1 METLHGI
8 PVSPGIA
15 IGKALVIDNEGFFFP
30 RHFVLR
36 EAVEEEL
43 RRFDAAIAAAA
54 EEVEANRDSVTA
66 QLGEAVGT
74 IFDAHLQM
82 LRDPG
87 LRHGVES
94 AIRERNYSAEFAVNS
109 SLGAFA
115 KRLREAPNPVLAE
128 RAHDLVDLERC
139 LLRHL
144 TGQLQE
150 ELANLTSECVL
161 IAHNL
166 TPSETAR
173 LNREFV
179 RGFVTEIG
187 GAGGHTAI
195 VAQGMEIP
203 AIVGVGRFLAQ
214 VATGD
219 LVIADGHSG
228 CVILQPDEETLDRYR
243 QEAER
248 QRTLAAKLQLLRDV
262 PAETK
267 DGTRIQL
274 MANIEFPMEAPVC
287 LERGADGIGL
297 YRTEFLYLGSDAEPS
312 EEDHFQAYA
321 DVVRA
326 VEGRPVVI
334 RTLDLGADK
343 VGSAAAAETE
353 VERNPVLGLRSIRL
367 SLRNQALFVPQLR
380 AVLRASVLGDVRVM
394 FPLVATLTELRR
406 AKEIL
411 AAAMEELDARGVE
424 FRRDLPVGMMVES
437 PAAAMMTDCFVKEV
451 DFISIGTN
459 DLIQYTLA
467 VDRSNARVADLYQA
481 ADPAVLR
488 MIATSLRAARQAGI
502 KASLCGQM
510 SSEAVYTML
519 LLGMGLRELSVPPS
533 SIPEI
538 KRVCRSVTLAECET
552 VASRAMLLD
561 NALDIEAFLRAEY
574 QKLDL

>member
-1 METLHGI
+1 METLQGI

-15 IGKALVIDNEGFFFP
+15 VGKALVIDNEGFVFP

-36 EAVEEEL
+36 EAIDREL
-43 RRFDAAIAAAA
+43 QRFDVAIAAAS
-54 EEVEANRDSVTA
+54 EEVEANRNSVTT

-87 LRHGVES
+87 LQQGVES
-94 AIRERNYSAEFAVNS
+94 LIRERNYSAEYAVNS
-109 SLGAFA
+109 TLGAFA
-115 KRLREAPNPVLAE
+115 KRLRESPNPVLAE

-144 TGQLQE
+144 TGRPQE
-150 ELANLTSECVL
+150 ELAHLTSEVVL

-166 TPSETAR
+166 TPNETVR
-173 LNREFV
+173 LNPQFV

-195 VAQGMEIP
+195 VAKGLEIP
-203 AIVGVGRFLAQ
+203 AVVGVGRFLGR
-214 VATGD
+214 VSTGD

-228 CVILQPDEETLDRYR
+228 CVILQPDAETVARYR
-243 QEAER
+243 RETER
-248 QRTLAAKLQLLRDV
+248 QQSLADQLRLLRDE
-262 PAETK
+262 PAVTK
-267 DGTRIQL
+267 DGVRIQL
-274 MANIEFPMEAPVC
+274 MANIEFPLEAPVC

-312 EEDHFQAYA
+312 EEDHYQAYA

-326 VEGRPVVI
+326 VPGRPVVI

-343 VGSAAAAETE
+343 IGAGMEDLE
-353 VERNPVLGLRSIRL
+353 PERNPVLGLRSIRL
-367 SLRNQALFVPQLR
+367 SLRHRALFMPQLR
-380 AVLRASVLGDVRVM
+380 AVLRASVLGEVKLM
-394 FPLVATLTELRR
+394 FPLITTLTELRQ
-406 AKEIL
+406 AKQVL
-411 AAAMEELDARGVE
+411 AEAKDELDARGVD

-437 PAAAMMTDCFVKEV
+437 PAAATMIDRFVNEV

-467 VDRSNARVADLYQA
+467 VDRSNASVANLYQA

-488 MIATSLRAARQAGI
+488 MIAASLKAARQAGVS
-502 KASLCGQM
+502 ASLCGQM
-510 SSEAVYTML
+510 SSEALYTML

-538 KRVCRSVTLAECET
+538 KRVCRSVTLAECEK
-552 VASRAMLLD
+552 VASHVQTLD
-561 NALDIEAFLRAEY
+561 NAQDIEAFLREEY
-574 QKLDL
+574 QKLGL

>member
-1 METLHGI
+1 METLQGI

-15 IGKALVIDNEGFFFP
+15 LGKALVIDNEGFVFP
-30 RHFVLR
+30 RHFILR
-36 EAVEEEL
+36 EAIDREL
-43 RRFDAAIAAAA
+43 QRFAVAIAAASQ
-54 EEVEANRDSVTA
+54 EVEANRNSVTT

-87 LRHGVES
+87 LQQGVES
-94 AIRERNYSAEFAVNS
+94 LIRERNYSAEYAVNS
-109 SLGAFA
+109 TLGAFA
-115 KRLREAPNPVLAE
+115 KRLRESPNPVLAE

-144 TGQLQE
+144 TGRPQE
-150 ELANLTSECVL
+150 ELAHLTSEVVL

-166 TPSETAR
+166 TPNETVR
-173 LNREFV
+173 LNPQFV

-195 VAQGMEIP
+195 VAKGLEIP
-203 AIVGVGRFLAQ
+203 AVVGVGRFLGR
-214 VATGD
+214 VSTGD

-228 CVILQPDEETLDRYR
+228 CVILQPDAETVARYR
-243 QEAER
+243 RETER
-248 QRTLAAKLQLLRDV
+248 QQSLADQLRLLRDE
-262 PAETK
+262 PAVTK
-267 DGTRIQL
+267 DGVRIRL
-274 MANIEFPMEAPVC
+274 MANIEFPLEAPVC

-312 EEDHFQAYA
+312 EEDHYQAYA
-321 DVVRA
+321 DVLRA
-326 VEGRPVVI
+326 VPGRPVVI

-343 VGSAAAAETE
+343 IGAGMEDLE
-353 VERNPVLGLRSIRL
+353 PERNPVLGLRSIRL
-367 SLRNQALFVPQLR
+367 SLRHRALFMPQLR
-380 AVLRASVLGDVRVM
+380 AVLRASVLGEVKLM
-394 FPLVATLTELRR
+394 FPLITTLTELRQ
-406 AKEIL
+406 AKQVL
-411 AAAMEELDARGVE
+411 AEAKDELDARGVD

-437 PAAAMMTDCFVKEV
+437 PAAATMIDRFVNEV

-467 VDRSNARVADLYQA
+467 VDRSNASVANLYQA

-488 MIATSLRAARQAGI
+488 MIAASLKAARQAGI
-502 KASLCGQM
+502 NASLCGQM
-510 SSEAVYTML
+510 SSEALYTML

-538 KRVCRSVTLAECET
+538 KRVCRSVTLAECEK
-552 VASRAMLLD
+552 VASHVQTLD
-561 NALDIEAFLRAEY
+561 NAQDIEAFLREEY
-574 QKLDL
+574 QKLGL

>member
-1 METLHGI
+1 MQILQGK

-36 EAVEEEL
+36 EAIDDEL
-43 RRFDAAIAAAA
+43 RRFNMAIEAAS
-54 EEVEANRDSVTA
+54 EEVEANRDSVTT

-94 AIRERNYSAEFAVNS
+94 LIRDRNYSAEYAVNS
-109 SLGAFA
+109 TLGVFA
-115 KRLREAPNPVLAE
+115 NRLRESPNPVLAE

-144 TGQLQE
+144 TGRPQE
-150 ELANLTSECVL
+150 ELANLTSAIVL
-161 IAHNL
+161 VAHNL

-173 LNREFV
+173 LNPEFV
-179 RGFVTEIG
+179 QGFVTEIG

-195 VAQGMEIP
+195 VAKGMEIP
-203 AIVGVGRFLAQ
+203 AIVGVGRFLAK
-214 VATGD
+214 VSTGD

-228 CVILQPDEETLDRYR
+228 SVILQPDDETVVRYR
-243 QEAER
+243 LEAER
-248 QRTLAAKLQLLRDV
+248 QRSLAAKLQLLRDV

-267 DGTRIQL
+267 DGVRIHL
-274 MANIEFPMEAPVC
+274 MANIEFPLEAPVC

-343 VGSAAAAETE
+343 VGAAMADMEP
-353 VERNPVLGLRSIRL
+353 ERNPVLGLRSIRL
-367 SLRNQALFVPQLR
+367 SLRNPSLFLPQLR
-380 AVLRASVLGDVRVM
+380 AVLRASLLGDVRLM
-394 FPLVATLTELRR
+394 FPLITTLTELRQ
-406 AKEIL
+406 AKKIL
-411 AAAMEELDARGVE
+411 AEAMGELDARGAE

-437 PAAAMMTDCFVKEV
+437 PAAAMMIDCFIKEV

-467 VDRSNARVADLYQA
+467 VDRSNASVADLYQA

-488 MIATSLRAARQAGI
+488 MIVASLQAARQAGV

-538 KRVCRSVTLAECET
+538 KRVCRSVTIAECET
-552 VASRAMLLD
+552 IARRVMSLD
-561 NALDIEAFLRAEY
+561 NALDIEGFLREEY
-574 QKLDL
+574 QKLGL

>member
-1 METLHGI
+1 M
-8 PVSPGIA
+8 
-15 IGKALVIDNEGFFFP
+15 GKALVIDNEGFVFP

-36 EAVEEEL
+36 EAIEEEL
-43 RRFDAAIAAAA
+43 RRFDAAIAAASN
-54 EEVEANRDSVTA
+54 EVEANRNSVTA

-87 LRHGVES
+87 LRQGVES
-94 AIRERNYSAEFAVNS
+94 LIRQRNYSAEYAVNS
-109 SLGAFA
+109 TLGAFA
-115 KRLREAPNPVLAE
+115 KRLRESPNPVLAE

-144 TGQLQE
+144 TGQPQE
-150 ELANLTSECVL
+150 ELAHLTSEVVL

-166 TPSETAR
+166 TPSDTAR
-173 LNREFV
+173 LNAEYV

-195 VAQGMEIP
+195 VAKGMEIP
-203 AIVGVGRFLAQ
+203 AVVGVGRFLAK
-214 VATGD
+214 VSTGD
-219 LVIADGHSG
+219 VVIADGHTG
-228 CVILQPDEETLDRYR
+228 CVILQPDEETVARYR
-243 QEAER
+243 QETER
-248 QRTLAAKLQLLRDV
+248 QRSLAAKLQLLRDM

-267 DGTRIQL
+267 DGVRIQL
-274 MANIEFPMEAPVC
+274 MANIEFPLEAPLC

-321 DVVRA
+321 DVVQA
-326 VEGRPVVI
+326 VAGRPVVI

-343 VGSAAAAETE
+343 IGTGMEDLE
-353 VERNPVLGLRSIRL
+353 PERNPVLGLRSIRL
-367 SLRNQALFVPQLR
+367 SLRHRALFIPQLR
-380 AVLRASVLGDVRVM
+380 AVLRASVLGDVQLM
-394 FPLVATLTELRR
+394 FPLITTLTELRQ
-406 AKEIL
+406 AKQVL
-411 AAAMEELDARGVE
+411 AEAMDELDARGVA

-437 PAAAMMTDCFVKEV
+437 PAAAMMIDCFVKEV

-467 VDRSNARVADLYQA
+467 VDRSNASVANLYQA

-488 MIATSLRAARQAGI
+488 MIVASLTAARQAGV

-510 SSEAVYTML
+510 SSEALYTML

-538 KRVCRSVTLAECET
+538 KRVCRSVTLAGCEA
-552 VASRAMLLD
+552 VASRAMSLD
-561 NALDIEAFLRAEY
+561 NARDIEAFLREEY
-574 QKLDL
+574 QKLGL

>member
-1 METLHGI
+1 MQTLQGI
-8 PVSPGIA
+8 PVSSGIA
-15 IGKALVIDNEGFFFP
+15 IGKALVIDNEGFVFP

-36 EAVEEEL
+36 EAIEAEL
-43 RRFDAAIAAAA
+43 SRFDVAIAAAS
-54 EEVEANRDSVTA
+54 EEVEANRDSVTT

-87 LRHGVES
+87 LRQGVES
-94 AIRERNYSAEFAVNS
+94 LIRDRNYSAEYAVNS
-109 SLGAFA
+109 TLGAFA
-115 KRLREAPNPVLAE
+115 KRLRESPNPVLAE

-144 TGQLQE
+144 TGQPQE
-150 ELANLTSECVL
+150 ELANLSSEIVL
-161 IAHNL
+161 VAHNL
-166 TPSETAR
+166 TPGETAR
-173 LNREFV
+173 LNSEFV

-195 VAQGMEIP
+195 VAKGMEIP
-203 AIVGVGRFLAQ
+203 AIVGVGRFLAK
-214 VATGD
+214 VSTGD

-228 CVILQPDEETLDRYR
+228 CVILQPDEETLVRYHL
-243 QEAER
+243 EAQR
-248 QRTLAAKLQLLRDV
+248 QRSLAEKLQLLRDV

-267 DGTRIQL
+267 DGVRIQL
-274 MANIEFPMEAPVC
+274 MANIEFPLEAPAC

-321 DVVRA
+321 EVVRA

-343 VGSAAAAETE
+343 VGFVAVDMEP
-353 VERNPVLGLRSIRL
+353 ERNPVLGLRSIRL
-367 SLRNQALFVPQLR
+367 SLRNPSLFVPQLR
-380 AVLRASVLGDVRVM
+380 AVLRASVLGDVRLM
-394 FPLVATLTELRR
+394 FPLITTLTELRQ

-411 AAAMEELDARGVE
+411 AEAMDELDGRGVA
-424 FRRDLPVGMMVES
+424 FRRDMLVGMMVES
-437 PAAAMMTDCFVKEV
+437 PAAAMMIDCFIQEV

-467 VDRSNARVADLYQA
+467 VDRSNASVANLYQA

-488 MIATSLRAARQAGI
+488 MIVASLEAARQAGI

-538 KRVCRSVTLAECET
+538 KRVCRSVTMTQCET
-552 VASRAMLLD
+552 VASHVMLLD
-561 NALDIEAFLRAEY
+561 NALDIEAFLREEF
-574 QKLDL
+574 QKLGL

>member
-1 METLHGI
+1 M
-8 PVSPGIA
+8 
-15 IGKALVIDNEGFFFP
+15 GKALVIDNEGFVFP

-36 EAVEEEL
+36 EAIEEEL
-43 RRFDAAIAAAA
+43 QRFDAAIAAASD
-54 EEVEANRDSVTA
+54 EVEANRNSVTA

-87 LRHGVES
+87 LRQGVES
-94 AIRERNYSAEFAVNS
+94 LIRQRNYSAEYAVNS
-109 SLGAFA
+109 TLGAFA
-115 KRLREAPNPVLAE
+115 KRLRESPNPVLAE

-144 TGQLQE
+144 TGQPQE
-150 ELANLTSECVL
+150 ELAHLTSEVVL

-166 TPSETAR
+166 TPSDTAR
-173 LNREFV
+173 LNAEYV

-195 VAQGMEIP
+195 VAKGMEIP
-203 AIVGVGRFLAQ
+203 AVVGVGRFLAK
-214 VATGD
+214 VSTGD
-219 LVIADGHSG
+219 VVIADGHTG
-228 CVILQPDEETLDRYR
+228 CVILQPDEETVARYR
-243 QEAER
+243 QETER
-248 QRTLAAKLQLLRDV
+248 QRSLAAKLQLLRDM

-267 DGTRIQL
+267 DGVRIQL
-274 MANIEFPMEAPVC
+274 MANIEFPLEAPLC

-321 DVVRA
+321 DVVQA
-326 VEGRPVVI
+326 VAGRPVVI

-343 VGSAAAAETE
+343 IGTGMEDLE
-353 VERNPVLGLRSIRL
+353 PERNPVLGLRSIRL
-367 SLRNQALFVPQLR
+367 SLRHRALFIPQLR
-380 AVLRASVLGDVRVM
+380 AVLRASVLGDVQLM
-394 FPLVATLTELRR
+394 FPLITTLTELRQ
-406 AKEIL
+406 AKQVL
-411 AAAMEELDARGVE
+411 AEAMDELDARGVA

-437 PAAAMMTDCFVKEV
+437 PAAAMMIDCFVKEV

-467 VDRSNARVADLYQA
+467 VDRSNASVANLYQA

-488 MIATSLRAARQAGI
+488 MIVASLTAARQAGV

-510 SSEAVYTML
+510 SSEALYTML

-538 KRVCRSVTLAECET
+538 KRVCRSVTLAGCEA
-552 VASRAMLLD
+552 VASRAMSLD
-561 NALDIEAFLRAEY
+561 NARDIEAFLREEY
-574 QKLDL
+574 QKLGL